1 MILGTGVDIIEIN
14 RIQKAIARWGENFLR
29 HVFSDEE
36 IQYARSRKFPAQ
48 HFAVRFA
55 AKEAVYKAIPDN
67 ARIGWK
73 DIKIFNDKNGRPQ
86 CTVNKDNFKNKVL
99 ISLSHS
105 HDYAVANA
113 IITS

>member
-1 MILGTGVDIIEIN
+1 MILGVGVDIIEIN
-14 RIQKAIARWGENFLR
+14 RIQKAIARWGDHFLR
-29 HVFSDEE
+29 HVFCDEE
-36 IQYARSRKFPAQ
+36 IQYSKSHKHPAQ

-67 ARIGWK
+67 KRIGWK
-73 DIKIFNDKNGRPQ
+73 DIRIFNDENGQPQ
-86 CTVNKDNFKNKVL
+86 CIVNKGQFKDKIL

-105 HDYAVANA
+105 HNYAVANA